1 MNRSKRGHASGTSS
15 MSDTLAF
22 RFFPAEGA
30 MRDPEIFPPI
40 KPDHAAAIGYV
51 AAHWSLVEEHLAF
64 IIYSLLG
71 LQAIPGH
78 AVTAELSTLQRISTI
93 SAFVSLTGNQAW
105 IDTWDDITKTLDNLR
120 NRRNDAVHSTW
131 RVVGPEHWHMRVK
144 AKGRVSIKQ
153 GAISTTSLMSLSN
166 EILDLEDRIA
176 KLTHTLLSAD
186 AGKII
191 NQLHPPGWITRTQ
204 ALNLSL
210 KSQALIRNPKRK
222 RQQRRRSEWRNQ
234 PLE

>member
-1 MNRSKRGHASGTSS
+1 
-15 MSDTLAF
+15 
-22 RFFPAEGA
+22 

-153 GAISTTSLMSLSN
+153 GAISTTSLMSHPSARRCGRYARRWR
-166 EILDLEDRIA
+166 DRSDRFA
-176 KLTHTLLSAD
+176 ALGGGQVSA
-186 AGKII
+186 
-191 NQLHPPGWITRTQ
+191 PRRTRQ
-204 ALNLSL
+204 AC
-210 KSQALIRNPKRK
+210 
-222 RQQRRRSEWRNQ
+222 
-234 PLE
+234 